1 MAPGIQPHMNG
12 RVLGL
17 LLGMAMCGPSWAG
30 SIIQTEDIG
39 RFWTAFD
46 SLATAR
52 SHADSVDVIQRL
64 YIDHASENFIAFIK
78 ARNFTA
84 EEYVSVIRRTPKFW
98 ASIRPLTER
107 IAGRAA
113 EIEAILDTM
122 AVILPGFQRPDVCFA
137 IGCLRTG
144 GTTSRGL
151 ILVGAEIAAADS
163 TVDKSEMNA
172 WLQGIL
178 GQTGDIVAMVAH
190 EAVHTRQRGFPF
202 DEFFSLLKHKR
213 LSLLNQ
219 SIGEGA
225 ADFIP
230 NRFLGLTINAPL
242 HAYGEAHHAELW
254 CAFSDAIDTSRFE
267 YGDWLYGGS
276 RTSGRPADLGYYIG
290 CRISEAFYDGASN
303 KTRALKTLLRRG
315 QYKKVYRR
323 SGFADLTC
331 PGGC

>member
-1 MAPGIQPHMNG
+1 MTTRILALM
-12 RVLGL
+12 LGL
-17 LLGMAMCGPSWAG
+17 SACGPVRADAV
-30 SIIQTEDIG
+30 IQTEDIG

-46 SLATAR
+46 SLANAR
-52 SHADSVDVIQRL
+52 SRADSVDVIQRL
-64 YIDHASENFIAFIK
+64 YIDQASENFNAFIE

-84 EEYVSVIRRTPKFW
+84 EEYVSVIRRAPKFW
-98 ASIRPLTER
+98 TSIRPLTER
-107 IAGRAA
+107 IAGRAG

-122 AVILPGFQRPDVCFA
+122 AVILPGFRRPDVCFA

-144 GTTSRGL
+144 GTTNRQL
-151 ILVGAEIAAADS
+151 ILIGAEIAAADS
-163 TVDKSEMNA
+163 TVNTTELNA
-172 WLQGIL
+172 WLQAIM

-202 DEFFSLLKHKR
+202 DEIFSLLKHKK

-219 SIGEGA
+219 SIGEGT

-230 NRFLGLTINAPL
+230 RRFLGLTINAPV
-242 HAYGEAHHAELW
+242 HAYGAAHHAALW
-254 CAFSDAIDTSRFE
+254 CAFSNAMDTSRFE

-276 RTSGRPADLGYYIG
+276 RTTGRPADLGYYIG
-290 CRISEAFYDGASN
+290 CRISEAFYDQASN

-323 SGFADLTC
+323 SGFADITC
-331 PGGC
+331 PDPR